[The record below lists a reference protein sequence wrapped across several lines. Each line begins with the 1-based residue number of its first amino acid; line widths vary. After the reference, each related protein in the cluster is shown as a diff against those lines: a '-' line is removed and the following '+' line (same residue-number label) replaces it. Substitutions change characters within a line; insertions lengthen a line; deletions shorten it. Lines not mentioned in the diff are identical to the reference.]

1 MGQTSAAV
9 WSTPVPQRNTPDKQV
24 SQAVRTVMGAEAILK
39 SRVPEIVDA
48 VQNGKLS
55 FTPDS
60 NQSQIRR
67 VNGTLRSKGWAKALA
82 DWTADVRE
90 GKCGDEQVALG
101 AALLNQAGNSKASGT
116 EYLDILSDYVT
127 MMHNAGKGLQ
137 AGKLL
142 QQPTPD
148 GKLYMAEKAVQN
160 LNGKLRSRKS
170 PKARHA
176 EDAAL
181 NDIIDVRDTAL
192 QTISD
197 IFDALA
203 SDKERTD
210 HGVPAEDWAKEM
222 MRLSAEA
229 RPSRS

>member
-1 MGQTSAAV
+1 M
-9 WSTPVPQRNTPDKQV
+9 
-24 SQAVRTVMGAEAILK
+24 
-39 SRVPEIVDA
+39 DA
-48 VQNGKLS
+48 VQDGKLS

-67 VNGTLRSKGWAKALA
+67 ANGTLRAKGWAKALA

-90 GKCGDEQVALG
+90 GKCGD
-101 AALLNQAGNSKASGT
+101 
-116 EYLDILSDYVT
+116 
-127 MMHNAGKGLQ
+127 
-137 AGKLL
+137 
-142 QQPTPD
+142 QQLTPD